1 MGALPQARSRVR
13 GHRVNRG
20 SDTRT
25 RPPRADRGR
34 HNLAVTLPT
43 TRRSPTLEEVAARAG
58 VGRGTASRVVNGSSQ
73 VSPSARAAVQ
83 QAIQELGYVPN
94 RAARSLVTRLTDS
107 VALVVSESDERFFGE
122 PFFAQIVRG
131 VSSALA
137 QTHLQLLLTIAQTP
151 IDRARLE
158 HFLTPQHV
166 DGVLLLSLH
175 GDDPLPSL
183 LEARGLPAV
192 LGGRPAGIEPTSYVD
207 VDNAAGAV
215 LAVEH
220 LVASGRRRIATI
232 TGPLDMGAGVGRLQG
247 YRRALAATGLPA
259 DDTLVAY
266 GDFSEQSGSAATAD
280 LLDRGTRID
289 AIFAASDPMA
299 IGALR
304 MLASRGI
311 RVPDDVAVIG
321 FDDSPSARHTSPL
334 LTSVHQ
340 PVEAMGR
347 EMVRIL
353 TARIR
358 REPVDLRV
366 VLDAHL
372 VVRESA

>member
-1 MGALPQARSRVR
+1 MSTEAA
-13 GHRVNRG
+13 HR
-20 SDTRT
+20 
-25 RPPRADRGR
+25 A
-34 HNLAVTLPT
+34 
-43 TRRSPTLEEVAARAG
+43 PTLEEVAALAG

-73 VSPSARAAVQ
+73 VSESARSAVLK
-83 QAIQELGYVPN
+83 AIEELGYVPN
-94 RAARSLVTRLTDS
+94 RAARSLVTRLTDT

-122 PFFAQIVRG
+122 PFFAGIVRG

-137 QTHLQLLLTIAQTP
+137 ETQHQLLLAIAQTP
-151 IDRARLE
+151 GERARLE
-158 HFLTPQHV
+158 NFLTPQHV

-175 GDDPLPSL
+175 GDDPLPEF
-183 LEARGLPAV
+183 LESRGLPAV
-192 LGGRPAGIEPTSYVD
+192 LGGRPAGTEPTSYVD

-220 LVASGRRRIATI
+220 LVRSGRRRIATI
-232 TGPLDMGAGVGRLQG
+232 GGPLDMSAGVGRLEG
-247 YRRALAATGLPA
+247 YRLALAAAGLA
-259 DDTLVAY
+259 GDEGLVAY
-266 GDFSEQSGSAATAD
+266 GDFSEHSGTVATAE
-280 LLDRGTRID
+280 LLDRGQDVD

-311 RVPDDVAVIG
+311 RVPDDIALIG
-321 FDDSPSARHTSPL
+321 FDDSPSSRHTSPL

-353 TARIR
+353 TARIK
-358 REPVDLRV
+358 REPVQLQV
-366 VLDAHL
+366 VLDTHL

>member
-1 MGALPQARSRVR
+1 MHVDYATQQRIPKDSAGYYSQVVR
-13 GHRVNRG
+13 TGDPAGRNNRAM
-20 SDTRT
+20 T
-25 RPPRADRGR
+25 
-34 HNLAVTLPT
+34 VPT
-43 TRRSPTLEEVAARAG
+43 ERRSPTLEEVAARAG

-73 VSPSARAAVQ
+73 VSESARSAVL
-83 QAIQELGYVPN
+83 QAIDDLGYVPN

-122 PFFAQIVRG
+122 PFFARIVRG

-137 QTHLQLLLTIAQTP
+137 ETPLQLLLAIAQTP
-151 IDRARLE
+151 AERTRLE

-175 GDDPLPSL
+175 GDDPLPAL

-192 LGGRPAGIEPTSYVD
+192 LGGRPAGVEPTSYVD
-207 VDNAAGAV
+207 VDNSAGAR
-215 LAVEH
+215 LAVDH
-220 LVASGRRRIATI
+220 LAASGRRRIATI
-232 TGPLDMGAGVGRLQG
+232 AGPQDMAAGVGRLAG
-247 YRRALAATGLPA
+247 YRSGLAAAGQPA
-259 DDTLVAY
+259 DDALVVH
-266 GDFSEQSGSAATAD
+266 GDFSEQSGGAATAE
-280 LLDRGTRID
+280 LLDRGGDID

-304 MLASRGI
+304 MLQSRGI

-321 FDDSPSARHTSPL
+321 FDDSPSSRHTSPL

-358 REPVDLRV
+358 REPVELRV

-372 VVRESA
+372 VVRESG

>member
-1 MGALPQARSRVR
+1 MI
-13 GHRVNRG
+13 
-20 SDTRT
+20 
-25 RPPRADRGR
+25 PRAAR
-34 HNLAVTLPT
+34 H
-43 TRRSPTLEEVAARAG
+43 SPTLEEVAARAG

-73 VSPSARAAVQ
+73 VSESARTAVLAA
-83 QAIQELGYVPN
+83 IEELGYVPN

-122 PFFAQIVRG
+122 PFFARIVRG
-131 VSSALA
+131 VSSALSE
-137 QTHLQLLLTIAQTP
+137 TPLQLLLTIAQTP
-151 IDRARLE
+151 AERSRLE

-175 GDDPLPSL
+175 GDDPLPEL

-192 LGGRPAGIEPTSYVD
+192 LGGRPAGTEPTSYVD

-220 LVASGRRRIATI
+220 LVKSGRRRIATI
-232 TGPLDMGAGVGRLQG
+232 AGPQDMGAGVARLEG
-247 YRRALAATGLPA
+247 YRRALFAAGLPS
-259 DDTLVAY
+259 DDLLVSY
-266 GDFSEQSGSAATAD
+266 GDFSESSGGLATAD
-280 LLDRGTRID
+280 LLHRGQPVD

-299 IGALR
+299 IGAMR
-304 MLASRGI
+304 MLQSRGI
-311 RVPDDVAVIG
+311 RVPDDIALIG
-321 FDDSPSARHTSPL
+321 FDDSPSSRHTSPL

-353 TARIR
+353 LARIR
-358 REPVDLRV
+358 RQPVDLRM

-372 VVRESA
+372 VVRDSA